1 MKKETT
7 QGRGGARPNC
17 GRKPI
22 ADKKQNVTVF
32 IPASVIKKNGGIE
45 KLKTKILK
53 TYVHV

>member
-7 QGRGGARPNC
+7 DGRGGARPNC